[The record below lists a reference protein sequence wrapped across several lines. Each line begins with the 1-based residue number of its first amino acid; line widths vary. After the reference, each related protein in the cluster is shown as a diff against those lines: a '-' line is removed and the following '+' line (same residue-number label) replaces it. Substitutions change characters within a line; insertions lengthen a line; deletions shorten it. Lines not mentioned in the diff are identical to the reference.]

1 VISDE
6 AVEAAA
12 RKLFQ
17 STMDEPWEAA
27 SFSQEDEFRERARGI
42 LEAATPH
49 MLGEAESEMVNL
61 KRIIAL
67 LILNAG
73 GKATVSRRALAE
85 LSDETSLETAEDPA
99 SDGWVIR
106 VTVPDSGMALGIAEL
121 ERQRKYAA
129 LDAIR
134 ELGSDDPNENPYRS
148 QA

>member
-1 VISDE
+1 MNPLFTFTHVVATIRLILKNTEPIGYFRVPHRGVKPVISDE
-6 AVEAAA
+6 AVE
-12 RKLFQ
+12 
-17 STMDEPWEAA
+17 
-27 SFSQEDEFRERARGI
+27 
-42 LEAATPH
+42 
-49 MLGEAESEMVNL
+49 
-61 KRIIAL
+61 
-67 LILNAG
+67 
-73 GKATVSRRALAE
+73 AE

>member
-1 VISDE
+1 MNSGN
-6 AVEAAA
+6 A
-12 RKLFQ
+12 R
-17 STMDEPWEAA
+17 E
-27 SFSQEDEFRERARGI
+27 GI